1 MQKISSYLYPNR
13 ISVIANLAPYTT
25 EWRIVYQRTVKLY
38 QGLDNTIEFDFK
50 NAQQRRIDI
59 SGYQI
64 KMIIL
69 DELKREIFTGDIVPH
84 TVTGIGTIT
93 IPVYVFANMSPQ
105 FLTYALYIVNN
116 NGSKTPVYG
125 DTQFGAVGKIDLLNG
140 VMPVGYTSRIIDT
153 FLYVVDDTNPS
164 QLVKKYTSE
173 AVEVNPLND
182 WNENSN
188 IDLEFRLENLE
199 AQITVQISDDA
210 VVSAGTIWRDIEVF
224 SVEPSTSKIY
234 KTYNEVTDYS
244 NNIGWLRVKYI
255 PTQRNTG
262 KIDKIIVKL

>member
-59 SGYQI
+59 SNYQI
-64 KMIIL
+64 QIIIL
-69 DELKREIFTGDIVPH
+69 DELKREIFTGSIIPN
-84 TVTGIGTIT
+84 TVKGIGTVT
-93 IPVYVFANMSPQ
+93 IPAYVFTNMAPQ
-105 FLTYALYIVNN
+105 FLTYSLYIVNN
-116 NGSKTPVYG
+116 NGTKTPIYG
-125 DTQFGAVGKIDLLNG
+125 DTQFGAIGKIDLLDG
-140 VMPVGYTSRIIDT
+140 VMPVGAPPRIIDT
-153 FLYVVDDTNPS
+153 FIYLVDDTNPS
-164 QLVKKYTSE
+164 RLVKKYTSE
-173 AVEVNPLND
+173 SVEVNPLND
-182 WNENSN
+182 WNENSK
-188 IDLEFRLENLE
+188 IDLEFRLTNLKAE
-199 AQITVQISDDA
+199 ITVQISDDA

-224 SVEPSTSKIY
+224 SVEPSTERIY

-255 PTQRNTG
+255 PTQDNTG

>member
-59 SGYQI
+59 AGYQI

-69 DELKREIFTGDIVPH
+69 DELKREIYTGNVVPY

-93 IPVYVFANMSPQ
+93 IPSSTFDNMAPQ
-105 FLTYALYIVNN
+105 FLTYALYILND
-116 NGSKTPVYG
+116 NGTKTPIYG
-125 DTQFGAVGKIDLLNG
+125 DTQFGAVGKIDLLDG
-140 VMPVGYTSRIIDT
+140 VMPVPFTSQIIDT
-153 FLYVVDDTNPS
+153 FIYVIDDTTPS
-164 QLVKKYTSE
+164 QPVRKYTSE

-182 WNENSN
+182 WNENSK
-188 IDLEFRLENLE
+188 IDLEFRLENLT
-199 AQITVQISDDA
+199 AQITVQITDDA
-210 VVSAGTIWRDIEVF
+210 VVSSGTLWQDIETF
-224 SVEPSTSKIY
+224 TVEPSTARLY
-234 KTYNEVTDYS
+234 KTYNEVADYF
-244 NNIGWLRVKYI
+244 NNIGWLRVKYT
-255 PTQRNTG
+255 PTQDNTG